1 METFMTNT
9 KIRILL
15 IDDHALFRSGLKFL
29 LETEKDFEIVGEAQD
44 GLLGVKLAATL
55 HPNIVLLDLD
65 MPIMAGKET
74 LQQLLSADPTLNVL
88 ILTVSEDADSLL
100 ECMKI
105 GAKGYLLKNIDT
117 DFLLNSIRKTLKGDH
132 ILSPEMTTKL
142 IGQFQSSKNNE
153 NEPTKLYET
162 LTPREKE
169 ILAWLTKGASN
180 KAIAR
185 FFNLSES
192 TIKLHVQNILRK
204 LKIHSRVQA
213 AVFALEHGFNKL

>member
-1 METFMTNT
+1 MTNST
-9 KIRILL
+9 IKILL

-44 GLLGVKLAATL
+44 GLQGVKLADAL
-55 HPNIVLLDLD
+55 HPDIILLDLD
-65 MPIMAGKET
+65 MPVMAGKET
-74 LQQLLSADPTLNVL
+74 LQQLLNTDPALNIL
-88 ILTVSEDADSLL
+88 ILTVSEDDEDLL

-117 DFLLNSIRKTLKGDH
+117 DFLLNSIRKTLEGDN

-142 IGQFQSSKNNE
+142 IGQFKSSKQHND
-153 NEPTKLYET
+153 EPYKLYET

-169 ILAWLTKGASN
+169 ILAWLTKGVSN
-180 KAIAR
+180 KEIAR

-204 LKIHSRVQA
+204 LNIHSRVQA
-213 AVFALEHGFNKL
+213 AVFALEHGFNKI

>member
-1 METFMTNT
+1 MTHPII
-9 KIRILL
+9 KILL

-44 GLLGVKLAATL
+44 GLQGVKLAGAL
-55 HPNIVLLDLD
+55 HPDIILLDLD
-65 MPIMAGKET
+65 MPVMAGKET
-74 LQQLLSADPTLNVL
+74 LQQLLNTDPTLKIL
-88 ILTVSEDADSLL
+88 ILTVSEDDEDLL

-117 DFLLNSIRKTLKGDH
+117 DFLLNSIRKTLEGNN

-142 IGQFQSSKNNE
+142 IGQFKSSKQHND
-153 NEPTKLYET
+153 EPYNLYET

-169 ILAWLTKGASN
+169 ILAWLTKGVSN
-180 KAIAR
+180 KEIAR

-204 LKIHSRVQA
+204 LNIHSRVQA
-213 AVFALEHGFNKL
+213 AVFALEHGFNKI

>member
-1 METFMTNT
+1 MTNST
-9 KIRILL
+9 IKILL

-44 GLLGVKLAATL
+44 GLQGVKLANAL
-55 HPNIVLLDLD
+55 HPDVVLLYLD
-65 MPIMAGKET
+65 MPVMAGKET
-74 LQQLLSADPTLNVL
+74 LQQLLNADPKLNVL
-88 ILTVSEDADSLL
+88 ILTVSEDDDDLL

-117 DFLLNSIRKTLKGDH
+117 DFLLNSIRKTLDGDNV
-132 ILSPEMTTKL
+132 LSPEMTTKL
-142 IGQFQSSKNNE
+142 IGQFKSAKHQDD
-153 NEPTKLYET
+153 EPYKLFET

-169 ILAWLTKGASN
+169 ILAWLTKGVSN
-180 KAIAR
+180 KEIAR

-204 LKIHSRVQA
+204 LNIHSRVQA
-213 AVFALEHGFNKL
+213 AVFALEHGFNKI